1 MHSVIHVPK
10 MTLISDFDFTF
21 TLLDGVAGSII
32 SPGLPVVRFLK
43 LSPNSSLTASVKELS
58 TVLA

>member
-1 MHSVIHVPK
+1 MHSFIQVPN

-32 SPGLPVVRFLK
+32 SSGLPVVRFLR
-43 LSPNSSLTASVKELS
+43 LLPNSSLTASMKE
-58 TVLA
+58 